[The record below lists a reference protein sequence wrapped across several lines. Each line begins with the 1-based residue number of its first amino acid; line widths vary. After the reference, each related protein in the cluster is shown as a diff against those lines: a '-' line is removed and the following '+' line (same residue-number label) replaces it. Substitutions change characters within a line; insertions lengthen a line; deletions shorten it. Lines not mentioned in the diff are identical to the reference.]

1 MHSNLQ
7 IVIKKSFVIGRKREI
22 AILKECHTTSKS
34 EFVVVYGRRRIGK
47 TFIVNESL
55 SKNFAFHVT
64 GIFGQP
70 RSEQI
75 RNFHNAMQKWFDDEL
90 LSRCGAKKCPKDW
103 METFNVLERLL
114 SASPKPKRGKK
125 VVFLDELPWMD
136 TQRSGFISALEH
148 FWNSYAAW
156 THDIILIVCGSAASW
171 IVDKVINN
179 HGGLHN
185 RLTRQIHL
193 QPFTLAETEQFL
205 KGKGIRWNRYDV
217 AQCYMSM
224 GGIPYYLDNIPLDAG
239 SYPKAIDQ
247 MFFSKEG
254 ILRGEYN
261 MLYKS
266 LFSNSNA
273 YEAIVEQLAKKK
285 IGMTLG
291 ELSDATKILWGGH
304 LTEYLENLERCGFIR
319 KYSAYGNKKKG
330 TIYQLTDLYTLFYLQ
345 FVQENVSMD
354 GAYWQTMIDSPS
366 RRAWA
371 GYAFEILC
379 LTHIGQ
385 IRNAL
390 GFASVSN
397 TISAWKTEP
406 TEEHDGAQI
415 DLVIERRDQIINL
428 CEMKFST
435 AKYAID
441 AKYEE
446 ELLNKVNAFK
456 IETKTNSALHLT
468 MVTTY
473 GVKQNSHSGIVA
485 SQVLLDDLFV

>member
-1 MHSNLQ
+1 MPKRF
-7 IVIKKSFVIGRKREI
+7 IIGRKQEI
-22 AILKECHTTSKS
+22 ATLKECHKSAKS

-55 SKNFAFHVT
+55 SKNFVFHAT

-75 RNFHNAMQKWFDDEL
+75 KNFHTAIKKWFDADML
-90 LSRCGAKKCPKDW
+90 ARCGATRCPTDW
-103 METFNVLERLL
+103 METFNMLERLL
-114 SASPKPKRGKK
+114 TATPKPKRAKK

-136 TQRSGFISALEH
+136 SQRSGFITALEH

-156 THDIILIVCGSAASW
+156 THDIILVVCGSAASW

-179 HGGLHN
+179 RGGLHN
-185 RLTRQIHL
+185 RLTRLIHL
-193 QPFTLAETEQFL
+193 QPFTLAETEEFIR
-205 KGKGIRWNRYDV
+205 GKGLRWNRYDIV
-217 AQCYMSM
+217 QCYMSM
-224 GGIPYYLDNIPLDAG
+224 GGIPYYLDNIPLEAD

-247 MFFSKEG
+247 MFFSQSG
-254 ILRGEYN
+254 ILRVEYN
-261 MLYKS
+261 RLYKS
-266 LFSNSNA
+266 LFTNSTA
-273 YEAIVEQLAKKK
+273 YEAIVEQLARKKM
-285 IGMTLG
+285 GMTLA
-291 ELSDATKILWGGH
+291 ELSEGTKILLGGH
-304 LTEYLENLERCGFIR
+304 LKEYLDNLEQCGFLR
-319 KYSAYGNKKKG
+319 KYYAYGNKKKG

-345 FVQENVSMD
+345 FVKEYTATD

-379 LTHIGQ
+379 LTHIEQ
-385 IRNAL
+385 IRMAL
-390 GFASVSN
+390 GFSSVNCTVSSWR
-397 TISAWKTEP
+397 TGA

-415 DLVIERRDQIINL
+415 DLVIDRRDQIINL
-428 CEMKFST
+428 CEMKFSN

-446 ELLNKVNAFK
+446 ELRNKISAFG
-456 IETKTNSALHLT
+456 IETRTNSALHLT

-473 GVKQNSHSGIVA
+473 GVKQNSHSGIIA
-485 SQVLLDDLFV
+485 SQITLDDLFT